1 MINKR
6 GSRSYSDLR
15 HDLRHEPVKI
25 KGRKVR
31 TCMYVIVVEFYG
43 KLSEIQWIPYQ
54 IKHYF

>member
-31 TCMYVIVVEFYG
+31 ACMCVIVVEFYG
-43 KLSEIQWIPYQ
+43 KLSGIQCIP
-54 IKHYF
+54 F

>member
-15 HDLRHEPVKI
+15 HDLRHQPVKI

-31 TCMYVIVVEFYG
+31 ACMCVIVVEFYG
-43 KLSEIQWIPYQ
+43 KLSGIQCIP
-54 IKHYF
+54 F